1 MSFLGSIGNAIVD
14 EPGGFMQGLNMGS
27 NFVGNLYKQRMYE
40 KYAPKE
46 EQAKLADM
54 IARQQN
60 DQAMAQYAPELY
72 KSRAGLA
79 ALQAQ
84 EQPQLFNAQIAS
96 MGQQSQMRA
105 LQEQILKQKLGGL
118 GTYTPKSNFGKLT
131 QDYQNIINTYGAD
144 SPQAKSMMAYMNK
157 LQQSNNGITVGMDAN
172 GNPLV
177 QVGGSGSGGFGS
189 AGAKTMRDPVTGQ
202 LYTVPTT
209 AVATKMQN
217 ALSTD
222 SQLMDSINKSV
233 DLLSPY
239 TGFKGKAKLAI
250 GGLENKLGGNNL
262 GVSDY
267 NYATQFL
274 IPMSSENLLRQ
285 AGINATGE
293 NVARMQHALTFGS
306 DESPEGMK
314 QRAFQTLKY
323 LQQVQQRNQ
332 QMLSP
337 GGIPLNQTPAESASS
352 SGQRKRFNPETGK
365 VESY

>member
-1 MSFLGSIGNAIVD
+1 MNSYGNPVDAFQNSFNNSMA
-14 EPGGFMQGLNMGS
+14 MALN
-27 NFVGNLYKQRMYE
+27 LQKAKLAR
-40 KYAPKE
+40 KYGDKE
-46 EQAKLADM
+46 EQAKLADI

-96 MGQQSQMRA
+96 MGQQAQMRA
-105 LQEQILKQKLGGL
+105 LQEQILKQKLSGL
-118 GTYTPKSNFGKLT
+118 GTYTPKSNFGKIT
-131 QDYQNIINTYGAD
+131 QDYQNIVNTYGKD
-144 SPQAKSMMAYMNK
+144 SPQAQAMGAYMAK
-157 LQQSNNGITVGMDAN
+157 LQQSNNGVTVGMDAN

-177 QVGGSGSGGFGS
+177 QIGGSGGGGFGS
-189 AGAKTMRDPVTGQ
+189 GGAKTMRDPVTGQ
-202 LYTVPTT
+202 IYTVPTT
-209 AVATKMQN
+209 AVATKLQN
-217 ALSTD
+217 ALATD
-222 SQLMDSINKSV
+222 EQLQHSINQSV

-239 TGFKGKAKLAI
+239 TGFKGKAKLAL
-250 GGLENKLGGNNL
+250 GGLENKLGGNNT

-293 NVARMQHALTFGS
+293 NIARMQHALTFGA
-306 DESPEGMK
+306 DESPQGMK
-314 QRAFQTLKY
+314 QRAFNTLKY

-332 QMLSP
+332 KLLSP
-337 GGIPLNQTPAESASS
+337 GGMPLNDQRTSQQSSAK
-352 SGQRKRFNPETGK
+352 RKRFNPDTGK
-365 VESY
+365 LEDY